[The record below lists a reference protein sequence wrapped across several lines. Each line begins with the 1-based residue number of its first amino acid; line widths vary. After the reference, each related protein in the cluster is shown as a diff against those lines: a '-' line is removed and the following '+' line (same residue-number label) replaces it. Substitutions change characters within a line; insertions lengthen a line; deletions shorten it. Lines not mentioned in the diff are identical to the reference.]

1 MSSPDKKPAA
11 TSESTSAPNPLPKSQ
26 ARTYALRTKRLALS
40 AILAAMAMIFSYIE
54 ALIPLPVPIPGIK
67 LGLAN
72 LVIVIAIYR
81 LGFKYAFIINCVRIL
96 ITGLL
101 FTGLFGAIYSFAG
114 GVLSIVVMLRPG
126 CCFPAAVR
134 R

>member
-1 MSSPDKKPAA
+1 MPSPKP
-11 TSESTSAPNPLPKSQ
+11 K

-54 ALIPLPVPIPGIK
+54 ALIPLPVSIPGIK

-81 LGFKYAFIINCVRIL
+81 LGFKAAFSASWSCTCFIAR
-96 ITGLL
+96 GFSAWWASAWRAAF
-101 FTGLFGAIYSFAG
+101 FTIWVSCWSP
-114 GVLSIVVMLRPG
+114 V
-126 CCFPAAVR
+126 
-134 R
+134 